1 MTVAV
6 MNYLHAWKEVN
17 LKYVCFVF
25 ILVIYFVL
33 DKRMSTK

>member
-6 MNYLHAWKEVN
+6 MNYLHAWKEV
-17 LKYVCFVF
+17 CFVF
-25 ILVIYFVL
+25 ILVIYFTL